1 MEIVS
6 VKDFVNKVLAGVA
19 MGIVVGLIPNA
30 ILGELFKF
38 LSQYHDIFTTL
49 NSVVV
54 GIQFTVPVIVGVL
67 IAMQFQMNPLQTVIV
82 GTASFV
88 GSGSAS
94 FLENKWILTGIGDLI
109 NTMITAAIAVLI
121 IMLIKDRLK
130 SLTIILLPIIAGGIA
145 GFIGIVLL
153 PYVQL
158 LTTAIG
164 HGINIFTG
172 LQPLV
177 MYILIA
183 IAFSI
188 LIVSPISTVA
198 ISMAIGLTG
207 LAAGAANIGIA
218 AAACMLVIGTLRVN
232 NSGVPIAVFL
242 GAMKMM
248 MPNLLRHPI
257 ISVPI
262 GLTAVVTAI
271 TANFFGIQGT
281 KESAGFGFSGLVGPI
296 NAIKFMDG
304 SVGINILILIFVYF
318 VVPFITAFIVHN
330 LCTKVFKLYDPSVF
344 KFLSEESGYEK

>member
-1 MEIVS
+1 MEKVT
-6 VKDFVNKVLAGVA
+6 VKEFINKVLAGVA

-38 LSQYHDIFTTL
+38 LSQYHEIFATL
-49 NSVVV
+49 RSVVV

-67 IAMQFQMNPLQTVIV
+67 IAIQFKMNPLQTVIV
-82 GTASFV
+82 GTAAFV
-88 GSGSAS
+88 GSGAAS
-94 FLENKWILTGIGDLI
+94 FQENMWILTGIGDLI
-109 NTMITAAIAVLI
+109 NTMITASIAVLI
-121 IMLIKDRLK
+121 ILFIKDKLQ
-130 SLTIILLPIIAGGIA
+130 SLTIIFLPIIAGGVA
-145 GFIGIVLL
+145 GFVGILLL

-158 LTTAIG
+158 LTTGIG
-164 HGINIFTG
+164 HIINSFTT

-183 IAFSI
+183 VAFSI

-198 ISMAIGLTG
+198 ISMAIGISG
-207 LAAGAANIGIA
+207 LAAGAANVGVA
-218 AAACMLVIGTLRVN
+218 AAACMLVIGTVRVN

-257 ISVPI
+257 IALPI

-271 TANFFGIQGT
+271 TANLFGIEGT

-304 SVGINILILIFVYF
+304 SMLMNIFTLVFVYF
-318 VVPFITAFIVHN
+318 VVPFATAFFIHH

-344 KFLSEESGYEK
+344 KFITEESGNEK

>member
-1 MEIVS
+1 MEKVT
-6 VKDFVNKVLAGVA
+6 VKEFINKVLAGVA

-38 LSQYHDIFTTL
+38 LSQYHDIFATL
-49 NSVVV
+49 QSVVV

-67 IAMQFQMNPLQTVIV
+67 IAIQFKMNPLQTVIV
-82 GTASFV
+82 GTAAFV
-88 GSGSAS
+88 GSGAAS
-94 FLENKWILTGIGDLI
+94 FQENMWILTGIGDLI
-109 NTMITAAIAVLI
+109 NTMITASIAVLI
-121 IMLIKDRLK
+121 ILFIKDKLQ
-130 SLTIILLPIIAGGIA
+130 SLTIIFLPIIAGGVA
-145 GFIGIVLL
+145 GFVGILLL

-158 LTTAIG
+158 LTTGIG
-164 HGINIFTG
+164 HVINSFTT

-183 IAFSI
+183 VAFSI

-198 ISMAIGLTG
+198 ISMAIGISG
-207 LAAGAANIGIA
+207 LAAGAANVGVA
-218 AAACMLVIGTLRVN
+218 AAACMLVIGTVRVN

-257 ISVPI
+257 IALPI

-271 TANFFGIQGT
+271 TANLFGIEGT

-304 SVGINILILIFVYF
+304 SMLMNIFTLVFVYF
-318 VVPFITAFIVHN
+318 VVPFATAFFIHH

-344 KFLSEESGYEK
+344 KFITEESGNEK